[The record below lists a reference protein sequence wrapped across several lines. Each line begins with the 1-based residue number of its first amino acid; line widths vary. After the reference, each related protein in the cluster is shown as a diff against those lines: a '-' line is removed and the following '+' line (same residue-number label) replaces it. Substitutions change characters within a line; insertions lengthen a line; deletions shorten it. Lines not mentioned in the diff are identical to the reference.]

1 MRGPKLD
8 NMLWCRAMERASIAS
23 VRLARFDQLRE
34 SGAAMAS
41 GSPAPLFCNVAADSR
56 AAGTEPASQQAFTFL
71 ILGLHT
77 DAVAAR
83 RFLDDR
89 PTWLDD
95 AREIWSGILQPFRHH
110 GAANYLDRTNPG
122 PLFDSMLPDEPM
134 DGPVVA
140 LTTSGWN
147 VGENLDMN
155 RVLQFGAGAQ
165 AVRISMTGVPGLH
178 AQHSFFFP
186 RVLECDPITV
196 TFWRDEASIRAFAYG
211 HGSHRRQLDRH
222 RAENLADRTSF
233 TRLRVVDSA
242 GTWCGE
248 NPAVRPSSPGPG
260 GEGRG

>member
-1 MRGPKLD
+1 
-8 NMLWCRAMERASIAS
+8 MERASIAT

-34 SGAAMAS
+34 AGAAAAG
-41 GSPAPLFCNVAADSR
+41 GSPAPLFCKVAADSR
-56 AAGTEPASQQAFTFL
+56 AAGTEPAAQQAFTFL

-77 DAVAAR
+77 DAEAAR

-89 PTWLDD
+89 PSWLDD
-95 AREIWSGILQPFRHH
+95 AREVWSGVLQPFRHH
-110 GAANYLDRTNPG
+110 GAANYLDPASPG
-122 PLFDSMLPDEPM
+122 PLFDALPPDDTS
-134 DGPVVA
+134 DGAVVA
-140 LTTSGWN
+140 LTTVGWN
-147 VGENLDMN
+147 AENLDMK
-155 RVLQFGAGAQ
+155 RVVEFGAGAQ
-165 AVRISMTGVPGLH
+165 AVRISMTGVPGLY

-196 TFWRDEASIRAFAYG
+196 TFWRDQASIRAFAYG

-233 TRLRVVDSA
+233 TRFRVVHSA

-248 NPAVRPSSPGPG
+248 DPAARLASSAPG